1 MKTPTGLVNLH
12 LCGALLTTQK
22 YESLAVATDRGADGG
37 SMVFPLLGLFGETGS
52 LLSEVKKKQRDASS
66 YVGYADAVVE
76 ELGDVLW
83 YLTVLCSRLRT
94 SLSRIAHRAA
104 YGSPSP
110 ETSEVPHLPFARL
123 QHPTLPF
130 PGMPTPAFEKTLL
143 RLASEVGALLSDHS
157 ATDLSYNP
165 IVAEE
170 RLEAVLRLLIKAA
183 EEAGITLE
191 AAATANLEK
200 VLDRWPNERIYPE
213 PFDQGAPESEQ
224 LPRSLT
230 IDMFERTVAGQTY
243 VFQQCNGINIG
254 DRLTDNSPVPDDY
267 RFHDVFHFANAAVLG
282 WSPVLRALLRLKRKS
297 DPAIDESEDGARPA
311 LIEEGVVTWIFG
323 QAEPLEFFAGL
334 RPGELPF
341 GLLKQVRQFVGKY
354 EGGRCPL
361 WVWEEAILQG
371 YAAFR
376 FVRDRRRARFHIDLR
391 THKLSAE
398 ALA

>member
-1 MKTPTGLVNLH
+1 
-12 LCGALLTTQK
+12 
-22 YESLAVATDRGADGG
+22 
-37 SMVFPLLGLFGETGS
+37 
-52 LLSEVKKKQRDASS
+52 
-66 YVGYADAVVE
+66 
-76 ELGDVLW
+76 
-83 YLTVLCSRLRT
+83 
-94 SLSRIAHRAA
+94 
-104 YGSPSP
+104 
-110 ETSEVPHLPFARL
+110 
-123 QHPTLPF
+123 
-130 PGMPTPAFEKTLL
+130 MPTPAFEKTLL